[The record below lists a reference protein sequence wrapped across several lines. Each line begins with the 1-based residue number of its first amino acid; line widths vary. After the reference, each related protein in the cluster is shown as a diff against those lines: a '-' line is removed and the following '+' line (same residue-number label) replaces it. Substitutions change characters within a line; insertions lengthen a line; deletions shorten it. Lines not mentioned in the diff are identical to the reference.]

1 MRRGQQRKT
10 NLRIVSLSDATIDD
24 PAPGHPKPPALPGLP
39 AAVDAKG
46 AILVFHHDY
55 NCLPVRNG
63 RRLWTKPG
71 RICKSV
77 LASYFLLSSRSQNC
91 FMFALPRPSEKPP
104 RRAFGLVMVLACLL
118 VALSCGCR
126 INDVQSARKAAEIF
140 SYGAPS
146 MVQVKPVKRRSDRL
160 VFANPVSKY
169 FSAPE
174 LPSERTQRLLR
185 SYNLLERLQSHPG
198 DVIAWLKEL
207 VARTPRMEEVHAL
220 AEVSKLQA
228 DWHQQNG
235 NHRQANKL
243 YAAALLHSHK
253 FLFDNELNLKRNA
266 YDPQFRQICDIYN
279 GSLEAIMRELCK
291 NGQLENGASIMI
303 GDEDLGML
311 AKVQFEGR
319 WEGQS
324 FERFELVSDY
334 KTEGLA
340 NQYHTYGLGV
350 PLIAVL
356 QKQTAPTPAQKYYPP
371 SLTLP
376 MTAFC
381 EIQPQLSLV
390 NSTAKVQH
398 TAVIR
403 MFDPLERKTIQ
414 HLNRT
419 IPLESDITTPLAYH
433 LKDPLLNQ
441 SVLAT
446 ATLLNARLADKI
458 HGMYML
464 EPFDPNKIPVVMV
477 HGLWSSPVTW
487 TQMFNDLRAVAE
499 IQNNYQFWFYSYATG
514 KPFMVSAEQMR
525 EDLENIRRDFDPHG
539 TSQALNQ
546 MVLVGHSMGGLLS
559 RMQVIDS
566 GDEFWNLVGQGSID
580 DLRGNQQAIG
590 RLRKTLFF
598 ESNSAIKRIITIAT
612 PHHGSEFA
620 SATARWLSQK
630 FISLPELATNEVL
643 KLAKENPDILVRPQ
657 ILTGT
662 SIDSLAPTAPSFMAL
677 ERIPPQP
684 TTRLNTIAGKLKKKQ
699 FLSLGESSADSGGD
713 GVVSCSSAQ
722 CKFAESNV
730 FVPEEHSSIHFHPR
744 CILEVRR
751 ILLAHLVQQHR
762 IEEVLIPISPVSYEE
777 PISIKAI
784 QSPLGSE

>member
-1 MRRGQQRKT
+1 
-10 NLRIVSLSDATIDD
+10 
-24 PAPGHPKPPALPGLP
+24 
-39 AAVDAKG
+39 
-46 AILVFHHDY
+46 
-55 NCLPVRNG
+55 
-63 RRLWTKPG
+63 
-71 RICKSV
+71 
-77 LASYFLLSSRSQNC
+77 
-91 FMFALPRPSEKPP
+91 MFPSPQPSEKSH
-104 RRAFGLVMVLACLL
+104 RRTLGSVVGIACLL
-118 VALSCGCR
+118 VALSSGCR
-126 INDVQSARKAAEIF
+126 INDVHTARRTAEIF

-146 MVQVKPVKRRSDRL
+146 MVQVKPVKRLRDRL
-160 VFANPVSKY
+160 AISNPVSRY

-174 LPSERTQRLLR
+174 LPSERTQQLLR
-185 SYNLLERLQSHPG
+185 SYNLLERLQTHPG
-198 DVIAWLKEL
+198 DVIAWLQEL
-207 VARTPRMEEVHAL
+207 VTRNPRMDEVHAL

-235 NHRQANKL
+235 NYRQANKL
-243 YAAALLHSHK
+243 YAGAVLHSHK
-253 FLFDNELNLKRNA
+253 FLFDSELNLQRNA
-266 YDPQFRQICDIYN
+266 YDPQFRRICDIYN
-279 GSLEAIMRELCK
+279 GSLESIMRELCK
-291 NGQLENGASIMI
+291 SGQLVNGASIMI

-311 AKVQFEGR
+311 AKVHFEGR
-319 WEGQS
+319 WEEQS

-350 PLIAVL
+350 PLIAVV
-356 QKQTAPTPAQKYYPP
+356 QSQTSTSPAQKYYPP

-381 EIQPQLSLV
+381 EIQPQSNFV
-390 NSTAKVQH
+390 NASGKIQH

-446 ATLLNARLADKI
+446 ATLLNAKLADKI

-487 TQMFNDLRAVAE
+487 TQMFNDLRAIPE

-514 KPFMVSAEQMR
+514 KPFMISAEQMR
-525 EDLENIRRDFDPHG
+525 EDLANIRRDFDPQG

-566 GDEFWNLVGQGSID
+566 GNEFWNLVGQGSID
-580 DLRGNQQAIG
+580 DLQGNQQAIS

-598 ESNSAIKRIITIAT
+598 EANSAIKRIVTIAT

-630 FISLPELATNEVL
+630 IISLPELATDEVL
-643 KLAKENPDILVRPQ
+643 MLAKENPNVLVRPQ

-662 SIDSLAPTAPSFMAL
+662 SIDSLAPTAPSFIAL
-677 ERIPPQP
+677 EHIPPQP
-684 TTRLNTIAGKLKKKQ
+684 TTRFNTIAGKLEKKR
-699 FLSLGESSADSGGD
+699 FLPFGESSADDGGD

-722 CKFAESNV
+722 CKYAESNV
-730 FVPEEHSSIHFHPR
+730 FVPEEHSSIHFHPQ

-762 IEEVLIPISPVSYEE
+762 IKEVLLPVSPVNYET
-777 PISIKAI
+777 PIDPNAAESQA
-784 QSPLGSE
+784 LDY

>member
-1 MRRGQQRKT
+1 MF
-10 NLRIVSLSDATIDD
+10 VS
-24 PAPGHPKPPALPGLP
+24 
-39 AAVDAKG
+39 
-46 AILVFHHDY
+46 
-55 NCLPVRNG
+55 R
-63 RRLWTKPG
+63 
-71 RICKSV
+71 
-77 LASYFLLSSRSQNC
+77 
-91 FMFALPRPSEKPP
+91 RPSEKPLN
-104 RRAFGLVMVLACLL
+104 RTIGSVFGLACLL
-118 VALSCGCR
+118 VLLSCGCR
-126 INDVQSARKAAEIF
+126 INDVHSARKAAEIF

-146 MVQVKPVKRRSDRL
+146 MVQVKPVKRKHDRL

-169 FSAPE
+169 FSSPE

-185 SYNLLERLQSHPG
+185 SYNLLERLKTRPG
-198 DVIAWLKEL
+198 DVIAWLQEL

-235 NHRQANKL
+235 NFRQAKKL
-243 YAAALLHSHK
+243 YAAAVLHSHK

-291 NGQLENGASIMI
+291 SGQLQNGASIMI

-311 AKVQFEGR
+311 AKVHFEGR

-356 QKQTAPTPAQKYYPP
+356 QKQASPSPAQKYYPP

-381 EIQPQLSLV
+381 EIQPQM
-390 NSTAKVQH
+390 NFANAAGKVQH

-446 ATLLNARLADKI
+446 ATLLNAQLADKI

-487 TQMFNDLRAVAE
+487 TQMFNDLRAVPE

-514 KPFMVSAEQMR
+514 KPFMISAEQMR
-525 EDLENIRRDFDPHG
+525 EDLANIRRDFDPNG

-566 GDEFWNLVGQGSID
+566 GNEFWNLVGQGSID
-580 DLRGNQQAIG
+580 DLQGNQQAIG

-598 ESNSAIKRIITIAT
+598 EANSAIKRIVTIAT

-630 FISLPELATNEVL
+630 IISLPELATDEIL
-643 KLAKENPDILVRPQ
+643 KLAHENPDVLVRPQ

-677 ERIPPQP
+677 ERIPPQS
-684 TTRLNTIAGKLKKKQ
+684 TTRFNTIAGKLKKKP
-699 FLSLGESSADSGGD
+699 LLPWGESSADSGGD
-713 GVVSCSSAQ
+713 GVVSCASAQ
-722 CKFAESNV
+722 CEFAESNV
-730 FVPEEHSSIHFHPR
+730 FVPEEHSSIHFHPQ

-762 IEEVLIPISPVSYEE
+762 IKEVLLPVSPVNYEE
-777 PISIKAI
+777 PISVGDV
-784 QSPLGSE
+784 PLPADNE

>member
-1 MRRGQQRKT
+1 MIPQPQPSKKTLRRT
-10 NLRIVSLSDATIDD
+10 FS
-24 PAPGHPKPPALPGLP
+24 
-39 AAVDAKG
+39 AVLG
-46 AILVFHHDY
+46 
-55 NCLPVRNG
+55 
-63 RRLWTKPG
+63 
-71 RICKSV
+71 
-77 LASYFLLSSRSQNC
+77 
-91 FMFALPRPSEKPP
+91 
-104 RRAFGLVMVLACLL
+104 LACLL
-118 VALSCGCR
+118 AALSCGCR
-126 INDVQSARKAAEIF
+126 INDVQSARRAAEIF

-146 MVQVKPVKRRSDRL
+146 MVQVKPVKRKLGR
-160 VFANPVSKY
+160 VIFANPVSKY
-169 FSAPE
+169 FSSPK
-174 LPSERTQRLLR
+174 LPSERTQQLLR
-185 SYNLLERLQSHPG
+185 SYNLLERLKSRPS
-198 DVIAWLKEL
+198 DVIARLQEL
-207 VARTPRMEEVHAL
+207 VTRAPRMEEVHAL
-220 AEVSKLQA
+220 AEISKLQA
-228 DWHQQNG
+228 DWHHQNG
-235 NHRQANKL
+235 NFRQANKL
-243 YAAALLHSHK
+243 YATAVLHSHK
-253 FLFDNELNLKRNA
+253 FLFDNTLNLKRNA

-291 NGQLENGASIMI
+291 SGQLQNGASIMI
-303 GDEDLGML
+303 GDEDLGMM
-311 AKVQFEGR
+311 AKVHFEGR
-319 WEGQS
+319 WEDQA
-324 FERFELVSDY
+324 FERFEVVSDY

-356 QKQTAPTPAQKYYPP
+356 HKQSAPNPAQKYYPP

-381 EIQPQLSLV
+381 EIQPQS
-390 NSTAKVQH
+390 NFANASGKIQR

-403 MFDPLERKTIQ
+403 MFDPLEQKTIQ

-441 SVLAT
+441 NLLAT
-446 ATLLNARLADKI
+446 ATLLNAQLADKI

-487 TQMFNDLRAVAE
+487 TQMFNDLRAVPE

-525 EDLENIRRDFDPHG
+525 EDLENIRLDFDPQG

-566 GDEFWNLVGQGSID
+566 GNEFWNLVGQGSID
-580 DLRGNQQAIG
+580 DLQGNQQAIG

-598 ESNSAIKRIITIAT
+598 EANSAVKRIVTIAT
-612 PHHGSEFA
+612 PHHGSKFA
-620 SATARWLSQK
+620 SATARWLSQRI
-630 FISLPELATNEVL
+630 FSLPELATDEIL
-643 KLAKENPDILVRPQ
+643 KLARENPDVLVRPQ

-662 SIDSLAPTAPSFMAL
+662 SIDSLAPTAPSFTAL
-677 ERIPPQP
+677 NRIPPQL
-684 TTRLNTIAGKLKKKQ
+684 TTRFNTIAGKLKKKQ
-699 FLSLGESSADSGGD
+699 LLSLGQRSDEEGGD

-722 CKFAESNV
+722 SEFAASNV
-730 FVPEEHSSIHFHPR
+730 FVPEEHSRIHFHPQ

-762 IEEVLIPISPVSYEE
+762 IEEILLPVSPVNYEESISPYGAQPTVNSN
-777 PISIKAI
+777 
-784 QSPLGSE
+784 

>member
-1 MRRGQQRKT
+1 
-10 NLRIVSLSDATIDD
+10 
-24 PAPGHPKPPALPGLP
+24 
-39 AAVDAKG
+39 
-46 AILVFHHDY
+46 
-55 NCLPVRNG
+55 
-63 RRLWTKPG
+63 
-71 RICKSV
+71 
-77 LASYFLLSSRSQNC
+77 
-91 FMFALPRPSEKPP
+91 MFPSPQPSEKSH
-104 RRAFGLVMVLACLL
+104 RRTLGSVVGIACLL
-118 VALSCGCR
+118 VALSSGCR
-126 INDVQSARKAAEIF
+126 INDVHTARRTAEIF

-146 MVQVKPVKRRSDRL
+146 MVQVKPVKRLRDRL
-160 VFANPVSKY
+160 AISNPVSRY

-174 LPSERTQRLLR
+174 LPSERTQQLLR
-185 SYNLLERLQSHPG
+185 SYNLLERLQTHPG
-198 DVIAWLKEL
+198 DVIAWLQEL
-207 VARTPRMEEVHAL
+207 VTRNPRMDEVHAL

-235 NHRQANKL
+235 NYRQANKL
-243 YAAALLHSHK
+243 YAGAVLHSHK
-253 FLFDNELNLKRNA
+253 FLFDSELNLQRNA
-266 YDPQFRQICDIYN
+266 YDPQFRRICDIYN
-279 GSLEAIMRELCK
+279 GSLESIMRELCK
-291 NGQLENGASIMI
+291 SGQLVNGASIMI

-311 AKVQFEGR
+311 AKVHFEGR
-319 WEGQS
+319 WEEQS

-350 PLIAVL
+350 PLIAVV
-356 QKQTAPTPAQKYYPP
+356 QSQTSTSPAQKYYPP

-381 EIQPQLSLV
+381 EIQPQSNFV
-390 NSTAKVQH
+390 NASGKIQH

-446 ATLLNARLADKI
+446 ATLLNAKLADKI

-487 TQMFNDLRAVAE
+487 TQMFNDLRAIPE
-499 IQNNYQFWFYSYATG
+499 IQSNYQFWFYSYATG

-525 EDLENIRRDFDPHG
+525 EDLANIRRDFDPQG

-566 GDEFWNLVGQGSID
+566 GNEFWNLVGQGSID
-580 DLRGNQQAIG
+580 DLQGNQQAIS

-598 ESNSAIKRIITIAT
+598 EANSAIKRIVTIAT

-630 FISLPELATNEVL
+630 IISLPELATDEVL
-643 KLAKENPDILVRPQ
+643 MLAKENPNVLVRPQ

-662 SIDSLAPTAPSFMAL
+662 SIDSLAPTAPSFIAL
-677 ERIPPQP
+677 EHIPPQP
-684 TTRLNTIAGKLKKKQ
+684 TTRFNTIAGKLEKKR
-699 FLSLGESSADSGGD
+699 FLPFGESSADDGGD

-722 CKFAESNV
+722 CKYAESNV
-730 FVPEEHSSIHFHPR
+730 FVPEEHSSIHFHPQ

-762 IEEVLIPISPVSYEE
+762 IKEVLLPVSPVNYET
-777 PISIKAI
+777 PIDPNAAESQA
-784 QSPLGSE
+784 LDY

>member
-1 MRRGQQRKT
+1 
-10 NLRIVSLSDATIDD
+10 
-24 PAPGHPKPPALPGLP
+24 
-39 AAVDAKG
+39 
-46 AILVFHHDY
+46 
-55 NCLPVRNG
+55 
-63 RRLWTKPG
+63 
-71 RICKSV
+71 
-77 LASYFLLSSRSQNC
+77 
-91 FMFALPRPSEKPP
+91 MFPSPQPSEKSH
-104 RRAFGLVMVLACLL
+104 RRTLGSVVGIACLL
-118 VALSCGCR
+118 VALSSGCR
-126 INDVQSARKAAEIF
+126 INDVHTARRTAEIF

-146 MVQVKPVKRRSDRL
+146 MVQVKPVKRLRDRL
-160 VFANPVSKY
+160 AISNPVSRY
-169 FSAPE
+169 FSAPK
-174 LPSERTQRLLR
+174 LPSERTQQLLR
-185 SYNLLERLQSHPG
+185 SYNLLERLQTHPG
-198 DVIAWLKEL
+198 DVIAWLQEL
-207 VARTPRMEEVHAL
+207 VTRNPRMDEVHAL

-235 NHRQANKL
+235 NYRQANKL
-243 YAAALLHSHK
+243 YAGAVLHSHK
-253 FLFDNELNLKRNA
+253 FLFDSELNLQRNA
-266 YDPQFRQICDIYN
+266 YDPQFRHICDIYN
-279 GSLEAIMRELCK
+279 GSLESIMRELCK
-291 NGQLENGASIMI
+291 SGQLVNGASIMI

-311 AKVQFEGR
+311 AKVHFEGR
-319 WEGQS
+319 WEEQS

-350 PLIAVL
+350 PLIAVV
-356 QKQTAPTPAQKYYPP
+356 QSQTSTSPAQKYYPP

-381 EIQPQLSLV
+381 EIQPQSNFV
-390 NSTAKVQH
+390 NASGKIQH

-433 LKDPLLNQ
+433 LNDPLLNQ

-446 ATLLNARLADKI
+446 ATLLNAQLADKI

-487 TQMFNDLRAVAE
+487 TQMFNDLRAIPE

-514 KPFMVSAEQMR
+514 KPFMISAEQMR
-525 EDLENIRRDFDPHG
+525 EDLANIRRDFDPQG

-566 GDEFWNLVGQGSID
+566 GNEFWNLVGQGSID
-580 DLRGNQQAIG
+580 DLQGNQQAIS

-598 ESNSAIKRIITIAT
+598 EANSAIKRIVTIAT

-630 FISLPELATNEVL
+630 IISLPELATDEVL
-643 KLAKENPDILVRPQ
+643 MLAKENPNVLVRPQ

-677 ERIPPQP
+677 EHITPQP
-684 TTRLNTIAGKLKKKQ
+684 TTRFNTIAGKLEKKR
-699 FLSLGESSADSGGD
+699 FLPFGESSADDGGD

-730 FVPEEHSSIHFHPR
+730 FVPEEHSSIHFHPQ

-762 IEEVLIPISPVSYEE
+762 IKEVLLPVSPVNYET
-777 PISIKAI
+777 PIDPNAAESQA
-784 QSPLGSE
+784 LDY

>member
-1 MRRGQQRKT
+1 
-10 NLRIVSLSDATIDD
+10 
-24 PAPGHPKPPALPGLP
+24 
-39 AAVDAKG
+39 
-46 AILVFHHDY
+46 
-55 NCLPVRNG
+55 
-63 RRLWTKPG
+63 
-71 RICKSV
+71 
-77 LASYFLLSSRSQNC
+77 
-91 FMFALPRPSEKPP
+91 MFPSPQPSEKSH
-104 RRAFGLVMVLACLL
+104 RRTLGSVVGIACLL
-118 VALSCGCR
+118 VALSSGCR
-126 INDVQSARKAAEIF
+126 INDVHTARRTAEIF

-146 MVQVKPVKRRSDRL
+146 MVQVKPVKRLRDRL
-160 VFANPVSKY
+160 AISNPVSRY

-174 LPSERTQRLLR
+174 LPSERTQQLLR
-185 SYNLLERLQSHPG
+185 SYNLLERLQTHPG
-198 DVIAWLKEL
+198 DVIAWLQEL
-207 VARTPRMEEVHAL
+207 VTRNPRMDEVHAL

-235 NHRQANKL
+235 NYRQANKL
-243 YAAALLHSHK
+243 YAGAVLHSHK
-253 FLFDNELNLKRNA
+253 FLFDSELNLQRNA
-266 YDPQFRQICDIYN
+266 YDPQFRHICDIYN
-279 GSLEAIMRELCK
+279 GSLESIMRELCK
-291 NGQLENGASIMI
+291 SGQLVNGASIMI

-311 AKVQFEGR
+311 AKVHFEGR
-319 WEGQS
+319 WEEQS

-350 PLIAVL
+350 PLIAVV
-356 QKQTAPTPAQKYYPP
+356 QSQTSTSPAQKYYPP

-381 EIQPQLSLV
+381 EIQPQSNFV
-390 NSTAKVQH
+390 NASGKIQH

-446 ATLLNARLADKI
+446 ATLLNAKLADKI

-487 TQMFNDLRAVAE
+487 TQMFNDLRAIPE
-499 IQNNYQFWFYSYATG
+499 IQSNYQFWFYSYATG

-525 EDLENIRRDFDPHG
+525 EDLANIRRDFDPQG

-566 GDEFWNLVGQGSID
+566 GNEFWNLVGQGSID
-580 DLRGNQQAIG
+580 DLQGNQQAIS

-598 ESNSAIKRIITIAT
+598 EANSAIKRIVTIAT

-630 FISLPELATNEVL
+630 IISLPELATDEVL
-643 KLAKENPDILVRPQ
+643 MLAKENPNVLVRPQ

-662 SIDSLAPTAPSFMAL
+662 SIDSLAPTAPSFIAL
-677 ERIPPQP
+677 EHITPQP
-684 TTRLNTIAGKLKKKQ
+684 TTRFNTIAGKLEKKR
-699 FLSLGESSADSGGD
+699 FLPFGESSADDGGD

-722 CKFAESNV
+722 CKYAESNV
-730 FVPEEHSSIHFHPR
+730 FVPEEHSSIHFHPQ

-762 IEEVLIPISPVSYEE
+762 IKEVLLPVSPVNYET
-777 PISIKAI
+777 PIDPNAAESQA
-784 QSPLGSE
+784 LDY

>member
-1 MRRGQQRKT
+1 LG
-10 NLRIVSLSDATIDD
+10 
-24 PAPGHPKPPALPGLP
+24 
-39 AAVDAKG
+39 
-46 AILVFHHDY
+46 
-55 NCLPVRNG
+55 
-63 RRLWTKPG
+63 
-71 RICKSV
+71 SV
-77 LASYFLLSSRSQNC
+77 V
-91 FMFALPRPSEKPP
+91 
-104 RRAFGLVMVLACLL
+104 GLACLL

-126 INDVQSARKAAEIF
+126 VNDIQSARKAAEIF

-146 MVQVKPVKRRSDRL
+146 MVQVKPVKRLRNRL
-160 VFANPVSKY
+160 AYRNPVVQY
-169 FSAPE
+169 FSSPKP
-174 LPSERTQRLLR
+174 PSERTQQLLR
-185 SYNLLERLQSHPG
+185 SYNLLERLQSRPG
-198 DVIAWLKEL
+198 DVIAWLQEL
-207 VARTPRMEEVHAL
+207 VTRAPRMDEVHAL

-235 NHRQANKL
+235 NYRQANKL
-243 YAAALLHSHK
+243 YAGAVLHSHK
-253 FLFDNELNLKRNA
+253 FLFDSELNLKRNA

-291 NGQLENGASIMI
+291 SGQLTDGASIMV

-311 AKVQFEGR
+311 AEVHFEGR
-319 WEGQS
+319 WTDQS

-340 NQYHTYGLGV
+340 NLYHTYGLGV

-356 QKQTAPTPAQKYYPP
+356 QKQASSGPAQKYYPP

-381 EIQPQLSLV
+381 EIQPQANFANDSG
-390 NSTAKVQH
+390 KIQH
-398 TAVIR
+398 AAVIR

-446 ATLLNARLADKI
+446 ATLLNAKLADKI

-464 EPFDPNKIPVVMV
+464 EPYNPNKIPVVMV

-487 TQMFNDLRAVAE
+487 TQMFNDLRAIPD

-514 KPFMVSAEQMR
+514 KPFTISAGQMR
-525 EDLENIRRDFDPHG
+525 EDLATIRREFDPSG
-539 TSQALNQ
+539 SSQALNQ

-566 GDEFWNLVGQGSID
+566 GDEFWNLVGQGNINELKGD
-580 DLRGNQQAIG
+580 QQAIG
-590 RLRKTLFF
+590 RIQETLFF
-598 ESNSAIKRIITIAT
+598 DSNPAIKRVVTIAT

-630 FISLPELATNEVL
+630 FISLPELATDEIL
-643 KLAKENPDILVRPQ
+643 KLAKENPHVLVNPQ

-677 ERIPPQP
+677 NRIAPQS
-684 TTRLNTIAGKLKKKQ
+684 TTKFHTITGRLEKKRLIP
-699 FLSLGESSADSGGD
+699 FGHNPADTGSD
-713 GVVSCSSAQ
+713 GVVSCASAQ
-722 CKFAESNV
+722 CKFAQSNV
-730 FVPEEHSSIHFHPR
+730 FVPEEHSNIHFHPQ

-751 ILLAHLVQQHR
+751 ILLSHLVQQRR
-762 IEEVLIPISPVSYEE
+762 IKEVLLPVSPVNYEQ
-777 PISIKAI
+777 PL
-784 QSPLGSE
+784 SPDAAELPNLEW

>member
-1 MRRGQQRKT
+1 
-10 NLRIVSLSDATIDD
+10 
-24 PAPGHPKPPALPGLP
+24 
-39 AAVDAKG
+39 
-46 AILVFHHDY
+46 
-55 NCLPVRNG
+55 
-63 RRLWTKPG
+63 
-71 RICKSV
+71 
-77 LASYFLLSSRSQNC
+77 
-91 FMFALPRPSEKPP
+91 MFPSPQPSEKSH
-104 RRAFGLVMVLACLL
+104 RRTLGSVVGIACLL
-118 VALSCGCR
+118 VALSSGCR
-126 INDVQSARKAAEIF
+126 INDVHTARRTAEIF

-146 MVQVKPVKRRSDRL
+146 MVQVKPVKRLRDRL
-160 VFANPVSKY
+160 AISNPVSRY

-174 LPSERTQRLLR
+174 LPSERTQQLLR
-185 SYNLLERLQSHPG
+185 SYNLLERLQTHPG
-198 DVIAWLKEL
+198 DVIAWLQEL
-207 VARTPRMEEVHAL
+207 VTRNPRMDEVHAL

-235 NHRQANKL
+235 NYRQANKL
-243 YAAALLHSHK
+243 YAGAVLHSHK
-253 FLFDNELNLKRNA
+253 FLFDSELNLQRNA
-266 YDPQFRQICDIYN
+266 YDPQFRHICDIYN
-279 GSLEAIMRELCK
+279 GSLESIMRELCK
-291 NGQLENGASIMI
+291 SGQLVNGASIMI

-311 AKVQFEGR
+311 AKVHFEGR
-319 WEGQS
+319 WEEQS

-350 PLIAVL
+350 PLIAVV
-356 QKQTAPTPAQKYYPP
+356 QSQTSTSPAQKYYPP

-381 EIQPQLSLV
+381 EIQPQSNFV
-390 NSTAKVQH
+390 NASGKIQH

-446 ATLLNARLADKI
+446 ATLLNAKLADKI

-487 TQMFNDLRAVAE
+487 TQMFNDLRAIPE
-499 IQNNYQFWFYSYATG
+499 IQSNYQFWFYSYATG

-525 EDLENIRRDFDPHG
+525 EDLANIRRDFDPQG

-566 GDEFWNLVGQGSID
+566 GNEFWNLVGQGSID
-580 DLRGNQQAIG
+580 DLQGNQQAIS

-598 ESNSAIKRIITIAT
+598 EANSAIKRIVTIAT

-630 FISLPELATNEVL
+630 IISLPELATDEVL
-643 KLAKENPDILVRPQ
+643 MLAKENPNVLVRPQ

-662 SIDSLAPTAPSFMAL
+662 SIDSLAPTAPSFIAL
-677 ERIPPQP
+677 EHITPQP
-684 TTRLNTIAGKLKKKQ
+684 TTRFNTIAGKLEKKR
-699 FLSLGESSADSGGD
+699 FLPFGESSADDGGD

-722 CKFAESNV
+722 CKYAESNV
-730 FVPEEHSSIHFHPR
+730 FVPEEHSSIHFHPQ

-762 IEEVLIPISPVSYEE
+762 IKEVLLPVSPVNYET
-777 PISIKAI
+777 PIDPNAAES
-784 QSPLGSE
+784 QDLDY

>member
-1 MRRGQQRKT
+1 
-10 NLRIVSLSDATIDD
+10 
-24 PAPGHPKPPALPGLP
+24 
-39 AAVDAKG
+39 
-46 AILVFHHDY
+46 
-55 NCLPVRNG
+55 
-63 RRLWTKPG
+63 
-71 RICKSV
+71 
-77 LASYFLLSSRSQNC
+77 
-91 FMFALPRPSEKPP
+91 MFPSPQPSEKSH
-104 RRAFGLVMVLACLL
+104 RRTLGSVVGIACLL
-118 VALSCGCR
+118 VALSSGCR
-126 INDVQSARKAAEIF
+126 INDVHTARRTAEIF

-146 MVQVKPVKRRSDRL
+146 MVQVKPVKRLRDRL
-160 VFANPVSKY
+160 AISNPVSRY

-174 LPSERTQRLLR
+174 LPSERTQQLLR
-185 SYNLLERLQSHPG
+185 SYNLLERLQTHPG
-198 DVIAWLKEL
+198 DVIAWLQEL
-207 VARTPRMEEVHAL
+207 VTRNPRMDEVHAL

-235 NHRQANKL
+235 NYRQANKL
-243 YAAALLHSHK
+243 YAGAVLHSHK
-253 FLFDNELNLKRNA
+253 FLFDSELNLQRNA
-266 YDPQFRQICDIYN
+266 YDPQFRRICDIYN
-279 GSLEAIMRELCK
+279 GSLESIMRELCK
-291 NGQLENGASIMI
+291 SGQLVNGASIMI

-311 AKVQFEGR
+311 AKVHFEGR
-319 WEGQS
+319 WEEQS

-350 PLIAVL
+350 PLIAVV
-356 QKQTAPTPAQKYYPP
+356 QSQTSTSPAQKYYPP

-381 EIQPQLSLV
+381 EIQPQSNFV
-390 NSTAKVQH
+390 NASGKIQH

-446 ATLLNARLADKI
+446 ATLLNAKLADKI

-487 TQMFNDLRAVAE
+487 TQMFNDLRAIPE
-499 IQNNYQFWFYSYATG
+499 IQSNYQFWFYSYATG

-525 EDLENIRRDFDPHG
+525 EDLANIRRDFDPQG

-566 GDEFWNLVGQGSID
+566 GNEFWNLVGQGSID
-580 DLRGNQQAIG
+580 DLQGNQQAIS

-598 ESNSAIKRIITIAT
+598 EANSAIKRIVTIAT

-630 FISLPELATNEVL
+630 IISLPELATDEVL
-643 KLAKENPDILVRPQ
+643 MLAKENPNVLVRPQ

-662 SIDSLAPTAPSFMAL
+662 SIDSLAPTAPSFIAL
-677 ERIPPQP
+677 EHITPQP
-684 TTRLNTIAGKLKKKQ
+684 TTRFNTIAGKLEKKR
-699 FLSLGESSADSGGD
+699 FLPFGESSADDGGD

-722 CKFAESNV
+722 CKYAESNV
-730 FVPEEHSSIHFHPR
+730 FVPEEHSSIHFHPQ

-762 IEEVLIPISPVSYEE
+762 IKEVLLPVSPVNYET
-777 PISIKAI
+777 PIDPNAAESQA
-784 QSPLGSE
+784 LDY

>member
-1 MRRGQQRKT
+1 
-10 NLRIVSLSDATIDD
+10 
-24 PAPGHPKPPALPGLP
+24 
-39 AAVDAKG
+39 
-46 AILVFHHDY
+46 
-55 NCLPVRNG
+55 
-63 RRLWTKPG
+63 
-71 RICKSV
+71 
-77 LASYFLLSSRSQNC
+77 
-91 FMFALPRPSEKPP
+91 MFPSPQPSEKSH
-104 RRAFGLVMVLACLL
+104 RRTLGSVVGIACLL
-118 VALSCGCR
+118 VALSSGCR
-126 INDVQSARKAAEIF
+126 INDVHTARRTAEIF

-146 MVQVKPVKRRSDRL
+146 MVQVKPVKRLRDRL
-160 VFANPVSKY
+160 AISNPVSRY

-174 LPSERTQRLLR
+174 LPSERTQQLLR
-185 SYNLLERLQSHPG
+185 SYNLLERLQTHPG
-198 DVIAWLKEL
+198 DVIAWLQEL
-207 VARTPRMEEVHAL
+207 VTRNPRMDEVHAL

-235 NHRQANKL
+235 NYRQANKL
-243 YAAALLHSHK
+243 YAGAVLHSHK
-253 FLFDNELNLKRNA
+253 FLFDSELNLQRNA
-266 YDPQFRQICDIYN
+266 YDPQFRHICDIYN
-279 GSLEAIMRELCK
+279 GSLESIMRELCK
-291 NGQLENGASIMI
+291 SGQLVNGASIMI

-311 AKVQFEGR
+311 AKVHFEGR
-319 WEGQS
+319 WEEQS

-350 PLIAVL
+350 PLIAVV
-356 QKQTAPTPAQKYYPP
+356 QSQTSTSPAQKYYPP

-381 EIQPQLSLV
+381 EIQPQSNFV
-390 NSTAKVQH
+390 NASGKIQH

-446 ATLLNARLADKI
+446 ATLLNAQLADKI

-487 TQMFNDLRAVAE
+487 TQMFNDLRAIPE
-499 IQNNYQFWFYSYATG
+499 IQSNYQFWFYSYATG

-525 EDLENIRRDFDPHG
+525 EDLANIRRDFDPQG

-566 GDEFWNLVGQGSID
+566 GNEFWNLVGQGSID
-580 DLRGNQQAIG
+580 DLQGNQQAIS

-598 ESNSAIKRIITIAT
+598 EANSAIKRIVTIAT

-630 FISLPELATNEVL
+630 IISLPELATDEVL
-643 KLAKENPDILVRPQ
+643 MLAKENPNVLVRPQ

-662 SIDSLAPTAPSFMAL
+662 SIDSLAPTAPSFIAL
-677 ERIPPQP
+677 EHITPQP
-684 TTRLNTIAGKLKKKQ
+684 TTRFNTIAGKLEKKR
-699 FLSLGESSADSGGD
+699 FLPFGESSADDGGD

-722 CKFAESNV
+722 CKYAESNV
-730 FVPEEHSSIHFHPR
+730 FVPEEHSSIHFHPQ

-762 IEEVLIPISPVSYEE
+762 IKEVLLPVSPVNYET
-777 PISIKAI
+777 PIDPNAAESQA
-784 QSPLGSE
+784 LDY